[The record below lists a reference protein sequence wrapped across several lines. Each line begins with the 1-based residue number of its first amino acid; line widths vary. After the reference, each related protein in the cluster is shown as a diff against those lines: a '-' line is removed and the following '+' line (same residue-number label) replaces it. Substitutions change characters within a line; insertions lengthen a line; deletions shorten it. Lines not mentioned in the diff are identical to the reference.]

1 MVNWK
6 GGGVYGSGVNL
17 DVNLFQILNFS
28 CTPLANQTKQKSPPN
43 SKPAKDINLW

>member
-1 MVNWK
+1 MDP
-6 GGGVYGSGVNL
+6 GCSAQTFL